1 MGLRLSALPNQ
12 PANRLL
18 DAMTAAFISSL
29 TILTIVGLGFTIDG
43 LLSSC
48 GLSVIQILTISHFL
62 TAAVGAALGLC
73 VIRCIQERRQA
84 NDHRMQTISEMN
96 HHVRNALQVIVFLG
110 REWEPDLGVGAF
122 HQAVARI
129 EWALEEVLP
138 RSWNRR
144 SAVHS
149 VKKAVNT
156 SSPTESPAAAGPSRT
171 GLIKLPSLLIA
182 SGVDSLLLSGS
193 PKSVWSV
200 SRSDTSDAP
209 QTGRPP
215 TVTASPYV
223 PECLTLRVEERP
235 M

>member
-12 PANRLL
+12 FANRLL
-18 DAMTAAFISSL
+18 DAMAAGFISL
-29 TILTIVGLGFTIDG
+29 LALLTIVGLGFTTDG

-62 TAAVGAALGLC
+62 SAAVGAGLGLC
-73 VIRCIQERRQA
+73 VIRCILERREA
-84 NDHRMQTISEMN
+84 NDHKMQTISEMN
-96 HHVRNALQVIVFLG
+96 HHVRNALQVIVFLE
-110 REWEPDLGVGAF
+110 REWEPDRGVGAF
-122 HQAVARI
+122 QQAVARI

-138 RSWNRR
+138 RSWNTR
-144 SAVHS
+144 SAVQS
-149 VKKAVNT
+149 VKKAVST
-156 SSPTESPAAAGPSRT
+156 SSATESPAAAGQSRT

-182 SGVDSLLLSGS
+182 SGVGSLLLSGS

-200 SRSDTSDAP
+200 SRSDTGDAA
-209 QTGRPP
+209 QTGRPA
-215 TVTASPYV
+215 TVTASPCV